1 MANLSPKLIEN
12 SLILNNIYEC
22 TAVSSVVKLE
32 NLTLLNYL
40 CELPFDSFVVFI
52 KSQNTN
58 ELINLLNICDFLHIP
73 KFLKTIGKE
82 IADRMNKMSKQF
94 IKENLVFCHV

>member
-12 SLILNNIYEC
+12 SLILNNIYQY
-22 TAVSSVVKLE
+22 TAVSTVVKLE

-40 CELPFDSFVVFI
+40 CELPFDSFLVFI

-73 KFLKTIGKE
+73 KFLNIIGKE
-82 IADRMNKMSKQF
+82 IADRMNKMSKES
-94 IKENLVFCHV
+94 IKESLVFCHA